1 MNQNPDLNL
10 LLKLSK
16 EFHHGLIQLVSVD
29 LFVMV
34 SNQLLSNQYL
44 WEVFIKSSTKSSRF
58 VDRRAVHDTQNI
70 YIDII
75 LGPCHST
82 SEPRKIW
89 PTSSLSDQI
98 SPIGRNTIS
107 YFSALFRIVV
117 IFCAGA
123 EVMCAETVPVRMHTA
138 SQQRQGPEAT
148 LVWSQPEPGVKAED
162 WLLFVR

>member
-1 MNQNPDLNL
+1 MAWFNW
-10 LLKLSK
+10 SV
-16 EFHHGLIQLVSVD
+16 LI
-29 LFVMV
+29 
-34 SNQLLSNQYL
+34 YL
-44 WEVFIKSSTKSSRF
+44 WWYQTNFFPT
-58 VDRRAVHDTQNI
+58 NI
-70 YIDII
+70 YERFLSSHQQNHPDSLIGELCTIHKNINIDII

-89 PTSSLSDQI
+89 PTSSLNDQIVWFVTKQRKSI